1 MLGLEA
7 LTERV
12 ERARADVAVDD
23 AEREQRQLR
32 ETASVWSSFGVAK
45 NCSEASWENK
55 RSTPGAKNPKA
66 TVN

>member
-1 MLGLEA
+1 VLGLEA
-7 LTERV
+7 FTERV
-12 ERARADVAVDD
+12 ERTRADVAVDD
-23 AEREQRQLR
+23 TDREQRQLR
-32 ETASVWSSFGVAK
+32 ETASVWSGFGMAK